1 MATRDHEISPGA
13 LDRFAAGRARPA
25 ERRKIALHLFA
36 GCPVCQQRLRAAG
49 FPAAPAPTPEAYD
62 AAFAAAAE
70 EVARELP
77 RTQPPTALLTELDG
91 VPPERR
97 ELKVRNQP
105 RFASLPLVE
114 ALVEQSHALRY
125 QDPEGMFRQAR
136 LAVAVA
142 ESITHH
148 APPRLVHDAR
158 ALAWGHVGNAHRV
171 RSEFPEARS
180 AFGKAFADL
189 ELGSGDPALRARLS
203 RCLASLCYEVRDFGK
218 ATALLTEAVAIS
230 RRLRDRSGEAM
241 ALMQL
246 GIVAIIAGSPEAAL
260 APLRLS
266 FRMLDRPQDETLQRA
281 ALQNLVR
288 CWIDLGRP
296 DRAYTLCVDAE
307 PLLAGCT
314 DTTMALHWEWHRG
327 LIDRDL
333 GLLDAAETRL
343 RRARE
348 GFLKLNFSQEVA
360 VVLLDLASVYLR
372 AGKVPQALQALSDA
386 IPVFQALGIQR
397 DLLAALLELRRI
409 AHHSERALVILQKLT
424 VSVRDAVPAAEPGRH
439 RRRSAPPLP

>member
-25 ERRKIALHLFA
+25 ERRLITLHLLRN
-36 GCPVCQQRLRAAG
+36 CPVCQERLRATA
-49 FPAAPAPTPEAYD
+49 FSTKPEPPSEGYD
-62 AAFAAAAE
+62 GAFTATAE
-70 EVARELP
+70 AVAQALSQVRRP
-77 RTQPPTALLTELDG
+77 SALLTELDC

-114 ALVEQSHALRY
+114 ALVERSHALRY
-125 QDPEGMFRQAR
+125 QDLDGMLREAR

-142 ESITHH
+142 EAIRRASVP
-148 APPRLVHDAR
+148 ALVRDAR
-158 ALAWGHVGNAHRV
+158 ALAWAQLASAHRL
-171 RSEFPEARS
+171 RNELPEARE
-180 AFGKAFADL
+180 AFSKAFSEL
-189 ELGSGDPALRARLS
+189 EQGSGDPGLRARL
-203 RCLASLCYEVRDFGK
+203 CGQMATLCYKTRDFAK

-230 RRLRDRSGEAM
+230 RRLRDRPGEAI

-348 GFLKLNFSQEVA
+348 GFLRLNLSQDVA
-360 VVLLDLASVYLR
+360 VLLLDLASVYLR
-372 AGKVPQALQALSDA
+372 AAKVPQALQALSDA
-386 IPVFQALGIQR
+386 IPIFQALGIQR
-397 DLLAALLELRRI
+397 DLLAALLGLRRI
-409 AHHSERALVILQKLT
+409 AHHSERALAVLQKVT
-424 VSVRDAVPAAEPGRH
+424 AQVRDGVPTAEHGRRGPRAA
-439 RRRSAPPLP
+439 PLS